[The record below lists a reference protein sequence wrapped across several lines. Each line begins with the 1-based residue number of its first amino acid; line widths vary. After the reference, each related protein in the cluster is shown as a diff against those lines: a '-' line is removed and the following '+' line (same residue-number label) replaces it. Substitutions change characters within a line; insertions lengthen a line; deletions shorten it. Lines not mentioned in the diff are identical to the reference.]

1 MAAIELNGVTKRF
14 EDDEGLFD
22 TLLPSSEPDTVT
34 AVDDLSFSVAEGEVF
49 GFLGPNGAGK
59 STTINMLLDFVR
71 PTSGSVHV
79 LGHDAQA
86 ESVAV
91 RRRTGV
97 LPEGYEVYDR
107 LTGREHV
114 EFAIESK
121 EADDDPDELLSRVGL
136 TPDEAD
142 RRAGGY
148 SKGMSQR
155 LALAMALAGSP
166 DLLVLDEPSSG
177 LDPAGAR
184 EMRDIVRTEADR
196 GATVFFS
203 SHVLAQVEAVCDRVG
218 IMRDGELI
226 AEDTIEGLRD
236 RVDAEAVLRIDVD
249 GDADLDAVRALDG
262 VSSVESDGDRLVVG
276 CTDNAKTRV
285 IEAVEADGATVADF
299 ETDSASLEDIFLAYT
314 EATTRPTN
322 RRWRRDARIRRAQG
336 LPRRPPVAVA
346 PRADAVFSPCSSA
359 GRRRCSTA
367 SCSRARAR
375 TPRRCSASRPPRAGC
390 STSRTRACSGS
401 SSRSSR
407 S

>member
-14 EDDEGLFD
+14 EDDRGVLGTLGLSSD
-22 TLLPSSEPDTVT
+22 TDSVT
-34 AVDDLSFSVAEGEVF
+34 AVEDLSFSVEDGEVF

-71 PTSGSVHV
+71 PTSGSVRV

-97 LPEGYEVYDR
+97 LPEGYDVYDR

-136 TPDEAD
+136 DPDDAE

-148 SKGMSQR
+148 SKGMAQR

-166 DLLVLDEPSSG
+166 DLLILDEPSSG

-184 EMRDIVRTEADR
+184 EMREIVRAEADR

-203 SHVLAQVEAVCDRVG
+203 SHVLGQVEAVCDRVG
-218 IMRDGELI
+218 IMREGELI
-226 AEDTIEGLRD
+226 AEDSIESLRD
-236 RVDAEAVLRIDVD
+236 RLEAEAILRLDVE
-249 GDADLDAVRALDG
+249 GDADLSAVRAVDG
-262 VSSVESDGDRLVVG
+262 VSSVESTDGRLVVA
-276 CTDNAKTRV
+276 CSDDAKTRV
-285 IEAVEADGATVADF
+285 IEAVESNGSTVADF

-314 EATTRPTN
+314 E
-322 RRWRRDARIRRAQG
+322 DEKQE
-336 LPRRPPVAVA
+336 V
-346 PRADAVFSPCSSA
+346 
-359 GRRRCSTA
+359 TA
-367 SCSRARAR
+367 
-375 TPRRCSASRPPRAGC
+375 
-390 STSRTRACSGS
+390 
-401 SSRSSR
+401 
-407 S
+407 

>member
-22 TLLPSSEPDTVT
+22 SLLPSSEPDTVT

-59 STTINMLLDFVR
+59 STTINMLLDFAR
-71 PTSGSVHV
+71 PTSGSVRV

-136 TPDEAD
+136 DADEAA

-184 EMRDIVRTEADR
+184 EMRDIVRAEADR

-203 SHVLAQVEAVCDRVG
+203 SHVLGQVEAVCDRVG
-218 IMRDGELI
+218 IMREGRLI

-236 RVDAEAVLRIDVD
+236 RVDAEAILRIDVD

-262 VSSVESDGDRLVVG
+262 VSSVETDGDRLVVG
-276 CTDNAKTRV
+276 CTDDAKTRV
-285 IEAVEADGATVADF
+285 IEAVEAGGATVADF

-314 EATTRPTN
+314 EGDDSADEPE
-322 RRWRRDARIRRAQG
+322 
-336 LPRRPPVAVA
+336 VAA
-346 PRADAVFSPCSSA
+346 
-359 GRRRCSTA
+359 
-367 SCSRARAR
+367 
-375 TPRRCSASRPPRAGC
+375 
-390 STSRTRACSGS
+390 
-401 SSRSSR
+401 
-407 S
+407 